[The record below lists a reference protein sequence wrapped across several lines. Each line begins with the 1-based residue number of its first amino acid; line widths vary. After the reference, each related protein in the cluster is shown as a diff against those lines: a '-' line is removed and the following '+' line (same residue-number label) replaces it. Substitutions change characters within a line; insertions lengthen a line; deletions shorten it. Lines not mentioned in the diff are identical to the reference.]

1 MSKAKVVAP
10 IPEVPQGIDPSVRRM
25 LVALKEAVEV
35 RLGRRGDPLEEGVTK
50 RDLVEAGIADLKR
63 GGGLR
68 PPGGDGEEVPKVG
81 ELGILPPLPVA
92 FQAIGVFGGC
102 VLSWD
107 LPQSLYEG
115 HGHTEIWRSKT
126 PTPTAREYV
135 GTAVG
140 SSYFDT
146 LPTPDEATVYYWIR
160 FVSKSGRVGAFS
172 GMVEA
177 TKLPDLAELLARL
190 SGSIDESVLS
200 QKLNERLDNTETAV
214 LEQSETV
221 EGLSAQY
228 TLRLNVNGYVSGFG
242 AYNDGNTSDF
252 AVLADRFWI
261 APPNSVGAVKP
272 FIVQNNKVYIDT
284 AMVREASIQ
293 AAQIGSVS
301 FGKVVDGQGRPVTV
315 VGGGLKAQYIQT
327 DELWAALANINYAVI
342 GSAQIKNA
350 AITSA
355 KIQDLSVDTLKI
367 AGNAVTVPKF
377 AMAPWSVPG
386 SSAMTSIVSLTF
398 QVPANSWLYA
408 SASASIGYSREQ
420 GLDVGTELAIDG
432 SVVASCG
439 GRFYYISVAHSG
451 ALYFSSARTVTV
463 SLRFRGD
470 SGSLMSSASLFA
482 MVVRR

>member
-1 MSKAKVVAP
+1 MTTAKPLVT
-10 IPEVPQGIDPSVRRM
+10 IPEVPQNIDPSIRRM
-25 LVALKEAVEV
+25 LVALKEATEV

-50 RDLVEAGIADLKR
+50 RDLIAAGIAELKR

-68 PPGGDGEEVPKVG
+68 LPGDADEGAPKPG

-107 LPQSLYEG
+107 LPQSLYDG
-115 HGHTEIWRSKT
+115 HGQTEIWRSNT
-126 PTPTAREYV
+126 PTPTDREYV

-140 SSYFDT
+140 SSYFD
-146 LPTPDEATVYYWIR
+146 PVPSPDEVTVYYWIR
-160 FVSKSGRVGAFS
+160 FVSKSGRIGAFS

-177 TKLPDLAELLARL
+177 TKLPDLTELLTRL
-190 SGSIDESVLS
+190 SGEIDESVLS

-214 LEQSETV
+214 LEQAETV

-242 AYNDGNTSDF
+242 AYNDGETSDF

-261 APPNSVGAVKP
+261 APPNSIGRIKP
-272 FIVQNNKVYIDT
+272 FIVQDNKVYIDT
-284 AMVREASIQ
+284 AMIRDASIQ

-301 FGKVVDGQGRPVTV
+301 FGRVVDGAGNPVTV

-350 AITSA
+350 SITAA
-355 KIQDLSVDTLKI
+355 KIQDLSVDTLKL
-367 AGNAVTVPKF
+367 AGNAVTIPSF
-377 AMAPWSVPG
+377 AQAFYSV
-386 SSAMTSIVSLTF
+386 SSTSWVTVLSLVVTTP
-398 QVPANSWLYA
+398 QAGWLYA
-408 SASASIGYSREQ
+408 SSSGYIGYGNGWGATDSMLTIDGVEVS
-420 GLDVGTELAIDG
+420 GGGGTEGWTNA
-432 SVVASCG
+432 
-439 GRFYYISVAHSG
+439 AHSG
-451 ALYFSSARTVTV
+451 ARYVGAGSHYVELK
-463 SLRFRGD
+463 FRSP
-470 SGSLMSSASLFA
+470 SGMATIYSRSLFA
-482 MVVRR
+482 MLVKK